1 MKTLKHFTLVL
12 LALICAGSLSAQSAD
27 EIIEKSLQALG
38 GKEFLSNITSLYTEG
53 DIDVMGML
61 GTIKTTTLNG
71 KGMRQDLDIM
81 GSIISTCYTDSA
93 GWSMN
98 PMTGSYSAETMP
110 EQQYNSGKD
119 QIYIEGHFLN
129 YVKSESTAEYL
140 GTETV
145 SGVDAH
151 KVKITKPDSTSALYY
166 FDPNTFFL
174 IYSIQQVEMQ
184 GMLVNNTM
192 TFSDYSELEGYFLPY
207 KISMDMAG
215 GQFYMTITVKNAELN
230 KPVDETIF
238 EKPL

>member
-1 MKTLKHFTLVL
+1 MKKIKSFMIVL
-12 LALICAGSLSAQSAD
+12 LAIMYTFSLSAQTAE
-27 EIIEKSLQALG
+27 EIIEKSLKAMG
-38 GKEFLSNITSLYTEG
+38 GKEFLSDITSLYTEG
-53 DIDVMGML
+53 DIDVMGMI

-71 KGMRQDLDIM
+71 KGMRQDMDIM

-98 PMTGSYSAETMP
+98 PMMGSYAAETMP

-119 QIYIEGHFLN
+119 QIYIEGYLLDYAQDGFN
-129 YVKSESTAEYL
+129 AEYL

-174 IYSIQQVEMQ
+174 IYSIQQAEMQ
-184 GMLVNNTM
+184 GMIVDNAM
-192 TFSDYSELEGYFLPY
+192 TFSDYKEVDGYTLAH
-207 KISMDMAG
+207 KISLDMAG
-215 GQFYMTITVKNAELN
+215 GQFYMTITFKKVELN
-230 KPVDETIF
+230 IPVDETIF
-238 EKPL
+238 DKPL